1 MKRSEREAERKKARA
16 IIDQRIANI
25 SNEDAPEIDVHKYG
39 KQIEADYKLGK
50 KRLSNYNFTLFKDYD
65 EELIR
70 QSFAKATRHKSLQM
84 ILSLSALHEKDWNNV
99 TKEQVRTLLTKIM
112 TVHSKKTGQETNT
125 TYDHKKH
132 LRLFLRWVIT
142 GERLRK
148 QDEAEVEVL
157 KPIKMRR
164 IRNTLVRENLLD
176 DKDMIK
182 LSTACG
188 EDLMLR
194 ALIWTAYDAGTRP
207 TELLTLRIQDVRQ
220 ESDGWHIA
228 VDGKTGQRP
237 IHLIKATPHLS
248 TWLNNHPLK
257 ERTDWALF
265 THTNRK
271 SYGNPLSYVTCNK
284 RLKAIRTLAKISKK
298 IYLNLFRHSEITNT
312 STFMPEAL
320 LKKRHGWTPDSKI
333 PSNYQHMVQEDVK
346 KSLHSHFGIE
356 TKEEAPKIN
365 QICENCAEVN
375 GLDVDFCVKCNMP
388 MSLEKKMMM
397 KEKETTEMNRI
408 DEKLKQSDAKVDK
421 LTEIISEMSK
431 KLDDKLNADEES

>member
-1 MKRSEREAERKKARA
+1 MKRSEREATRKKARL

-25 SNEDAPEIDVHKYG
+25 SNEDAPEINVHKYG
-39 KQIEADYKLGK
+39 RQIEADYKLGK
-50 KRLSNYNFTLFKDYD
+50 KRLSNYNFTLFQDYD

-84 ILSLSALHEKDWNNV
+84 ILSLSALHEKDWNNI
-99 TKEQVRTLLTKIM
+99 TKDQVRTLLTKIM

-164 IRNTLVRENLLD
+164 VKNTLVRENLLD

-182 LSTACG
+182 LSKSCG
-188 EDLMLR
+188 EDLMMR

-220 ESDGWHIA
+220 ESDGWYIA

-248 TWLNNHPLK
+248 QWLNNHPLK

-265 THTNRK
+265 IHTDRQF
-271 SYGNPLSYVTCNK
+271 YGNPLSYVTCNK
-284 RLKAIRTLAKISKK
+284 RLKAIRTLAKIPKK

-346 KSLHSHFGIE
+346 KSLQSHFGIKTVE
-356 TKEEAPKIN
+356 KVEPIN
-365 QICENCAEVN
+365 QKCQNCNESN
-375 GLDVDFCVKCNMP
+375 GLDVDICVRCNMP
-388 MSLEKKMMM
+388 LSLEK
-397 KEKETTEMNRI
+397 RI
-408 DEKLKQSDAKVDK
+408 KLQSDQELKGKAMSDK
-421 LTEIISEMSK
+421 IARDAYEQFEKMKSEK
-431 KLDDKLNADEES
+431 

>member
-1 MKRSEREAERKKARA
+1 MKRSEREEQRAKARLRT
-16 IIDQRIANI
+16 DQRITTI
-25 SNEDAPEIDVHKYG
+25 PTMKAPEIDVHKYDM
-39 KQIEADYKLGK
+39 KIQADYKLAK
-50 KRLSNYNFTLFKDYD
+50 KRFSKYNFTLFKDYD

-70 QSFAKATRHKSLQM
+70 QSFAKGTRHKSLQM
-84 ILSLSALHEKDWNNV
+84 ILSLTALHEKDWNDI

-142 GERLRK
+142 GDRLRQ

-157 KPIKMRR
+157 KPIKMRKV
-164 IRNTLVRENLLD
+164 RNNLVRENLLD
-176 DKDMIK
+176 DNDMLK
-182 LSTACG
+182 LSEACG
-188 EDLMLR
+188 DDLMFR

-220 ESDGWHIA
+220 ESDGWTIA

-237 IHLIKATPHLS
+237 IHLFKSTPYLAQ
-248 TWLNNHPLK
+248 WLNNHPLK

-265 THTNRK
+265 VLTDRQF
-271 SYGNPLSYVTCNK
+271 YGNPLSYVTCNK
-284 RLKAIRTLAKISKK
+284 KLEYIRVQTKISKR

-333 PSNYQHMVQEDVK
+333 PSNYQHMVQDDVK
-346 KSLHSHFGIE
+346 KSMQRHFGVK
-356 TKEEAPKIN
+356 TKEEIKQIN
-365 QICENCAEVN
+365 QVCANCQEVN
-375 GLDVDFCVKCNMP
+375 GLDVDICVRCNLP
-388 MSLEKKMMM
+388 LSLEKRIKIQENKEQQAKAMSDKIARDAYEQFEKM
-397 KEKETTEMNRI
+397 KTER
-408 DEKLKQSDAKVDK
+408 
-421 LTEIISEMSK
+421 
-431 KLDDKLNADEES
+431 